1 MNTVSLREGS
11 SRQHAPAKFMAATI
25 AALFLAFSPVAM
37 AQEPEAAPAETTEAA
52 PVDGAVDALG
62 DVDTSIPGLTETATV
77 EEAAPVEAAAAEGEA
92 VEGEGEGFE
101 AFSIEHL
108 WTDGDIV
115 AKTTLVLMVLMSIGS
130 WYIVVVKFIDQNKL
144 FANAKKLGEFW
155 EANSVEDGLNQLGP
169 KNAFR
174 DIADSAVQV
183 AQSGDAG
190 LMGRISR
197 SNRMSHKVVQAVE
210 GISNRLSTGMS
221 FLATVGAVSPFIGL
235 FGTVYGIVNALI
247 AIGIS
252 GQASID
258 KVAGPVGEALYMT
271 AIGLFVAVPA
281 VIFYNMLGRRNKTL
295 QDTARHFAVDVEQL
309 LTSTATKA

>member
-11 SRQHAPAKFMAATI
+11 SRQHAPAKFLAATI

-37 AQEPEAAPAETTEAA
+37 AQEPAAAPAETTEAA

-62 DVDTSIPGLTETATV
+62 DVDTSIPGLTETATA
-77 EEAAPVEAAAAEGEA
+77 EEAAPVETAAAEGEA
-92 VEGEGEGFE
+92 VEGEGFE

-115 AKTTLVLMVLMSIGS
+115 ARTTLVLMVLMSIGS
-130 WYIVVVKFIDQNKL
+130 WYIVVVKFLDQNKL
-144 FANAKKLGEFW
+144 FDNAKKLGEFW
-155 EANSVEDGLNQLGP
+155 EANSVDDGLNQLGA

-183 AQSGDAG
+183 AQSGDTG

-197 SNRMSHKVVQAVE
+197 TNRMSHKVVQAVE
-210 GISNRLSTGMS
+210 GINNRLSNGMS

-281 VIFYNMLGRRNKTL
+281 VIFYNLLGRRNKTL

-309 LTSTATKA
+309 LTSSTTKA

>member
-1 MNTVSLREGS
+1 
-11 SRQHAPAKFMAATI
+11 
-25 AALFLAFSPVAM
+25 
-37 AQEPEAAPAETTEAA
+37 
-52 PVDGAVDALG
+52 
-62 DVDTSIPGLTETATV
+62 
-77 EEAAPVEAAAAEGEA
+77 
-92 VEGEGEGFE
+92 
-101 AFSIEHL
+101 
-108 WTDGDIV
+108 
-115 AKTTLVLMVLMSIGS
+115 MSIGS
-130 WYIVVVKFIDQNKL
+130 WYIVVVKFLDQNKL
-144 FANAKKLGEFW
+144 FDNAKKLGEFW
-155 EANSVEDGLNQLGP
+155 EASSVDDGLNQLGA

-183 AQSGDAG
+183 AQSGDTG

-197 SNRMSHKVVQAVE
+197 TNRMSHKVVQAVE
-210 GISNRLSTGMS
+210 GINNRLSNGMS

-281 VIFYNMLGRRNKTL
+281 VIFYNLLGRRNKTL

-309 LTSTATKA
+309 LISSTTKA

>member
-11 SRQHAPAKFMAATI
+11 SRQHAPAKFLAATI

-52 PVDGAVDALG
+52 PVDALG
-62 DVDTSIPGLTETATV
+62 DVDTSIPGLTETAAV
-77 EEAAPVEAAAAEGEA
+77 EEAAPVETAAAEGEA
-92 VEGEGEGFE
+92 VEGEGFE

-115 AKTTLVLMVLMSIGS
+115 ARTTLILMVLMSIGS
-130 WYIVVVKFIDQNKL
+130 WYIVVVKFLDQNKL
-144 FANAKKLGEFW
+144 FGNAKKLGEFW
-155 EANSVEDGLNQLGP
+155 EAGSVDEGLNQLGP

-210 GISNRLSTGMS
+210 GINNRLSNGMS

-281 VIFYNMLGRRNKTL
+281 VIFYNLLGRRNKTL
-295 QDTARHFAVDVEQL
+295 QDTARHFAIDVEQL
-309 LTSTATKA
+309 LTSSTTKA

>member
-11 SRQHAPAKFMAATI
+11 SRQHAPAKFLAATI
-25 AALFLAFSPVAM
+25 AAMFLAFSPVAM

-77 EEAAPVEAAAAEGEA
+77 EEAAPAEEGEA
-92 VEGEGEGFE
+92 VEGEGFE

-115 AKTTLVLMVLMSIGS
+115 ARTTLVLMVLMSIGS
-130 WYIVVVKFIDQNKL
+130 WYIVVTKFLDQNKL
-144 FANAKKLGEFW
+144 FGNAKKLGEFW
-155 EANSVEDGLNQLGP
+155 EANSIDDGINQLGP

-210 GISNRLSTGMS
+210 GINNRLSSGMS

-281 VIFYNMLGRRNKTL
+281 VIFYNLLGRRNKTL

-309 LTSTATKA
+309 LTSTTTKA

>member
-11 SRQHAPAKFMAATI
+11 SRQHAPAKFLAATI
-25 AALFLAFSPVAM
+25 AAFFLAFSPVAM
-37 AQEPEAAPAETTEAA
+37 AQEPAAAPAETTEVA

-62 DVDTSIPGLTETATV
+62 DVDTSIPGLTETATA
-77 EEAAPVEAAAAEGEA
+77 EEAAPVETAAEGEA
-92 VEGEGEGFE
+92 VEGEGFE

-115 AKTTLVLMVLMSIGS
+115 ARTTLVIMVLMSIGS
-130 WYIVVVKFIDQNKL
+130 WYIVVVKFLDQNKL
-144 FANAKKLGEFW
+144 FDNAKKLGEFW
-155 EANSVEDGLNQLGP
+155 EASSVDDGLNQLGA

-183 AQSGDAG
+183 AQSGDTG

-197 SNRMSHKVVQAVE
+197 TNRMSHKVVQAVE
-210 GISNRLSTGMS
+210 GINNRLSNGMS

-281 VIFYNMLGRRNKTL
+281 VIFYNLLGRRNKTL

-309 LTSTATKA
+309 LISSTTKA